1 MNCKLTLLIILSASL
16 VLGIIYII
24 VIPPWQSPDEPT
36 HFEYVKVLAEGAPP
50 WAPQPRPDLQETIIA
65 SLDRHDYW
73 RYVREDRPSPLPTT
87 FRETPFLF
95 SAPTQIGKNPPL
107 YYFFASLIL
116 RLSPALS
123 VETELYRLRILS
135 LFFSITTVGVV
146 WACAGE
152 IFGRASPFC
161 PAAAGI
167 TALLP
172 QFMVIGTSVSPD
184 PCINL
189 FGAGA
194 IYLVLRFQRRGFT
207 LSRVLILLLW
217 HGIGL
222 LVNYKFLILLLA
234 LPGVILIHLC
244 SHRQLIPSLK
254 KLLLWS
260 GVIILMLLLAYS
272 GLIWY
277 FSEIARVFIIRVNI
291 LYSTFSSFLQGKTYF
306 PVGHWHWF
314 HGELFKS
321 FWLKYGW
328 LKFELPLPFY
338 LILKIAS
345 LAALAGIGIFL
356 GRWILNRDKFSSQAR
371 EAVLTLLLYAA
382 VTLGAYYLFWGL
394 KGGNTTT
401 QGRHLFLVMPAWAI
415 LFVFGWCRFFPARY
429 EKGVSYSLLAGFV
442 LLNAVSI
449 LFYIIPTF
457 A

>member
-1 MNCKLTLLIILSASL
+1 MNYRLILLIILSASL

-24 VIPPWQSPDEPT
+24 VTPPWQSPDEPT
-36 HFEYVKVLAEGAPP
+36 HFEYVKVLAEGEPP

-123 VETELYRLRILS
+123 VETELYRLRIFS
-135 LFFSITTVGVV
+135 LFFSITTVGLV
-146 WACAGE
+146 WACAAE
-152 IFGRASPFC
+152 IFGSSSPIC

-184 PCINL
+184 PCVNL

-207 LSRVLILLLW
+207 LSRILFLLLW

-222 LVNYKFLILLLA
+222 LINYKFLILIFA
-234 LPGVILIHLC
+234 LPGVALIHLC
-244 SHRQLIPSLK
+244 RQRTGTLSLK
-254 KLLLWS
+254 KLVLWS
-260 GVIILMLLLAYS
+260 GVIVSMLLLAYS
-272 GLIWY
+272 WLVWY
-277 FSEIARVFIIRVNI
+277 FPGIARIFVVRVNI
-291 LYSTFSSFLQGKTYF
+291 LYSTLSSFFQGKTYF
-306 PVGHWHWF
+306 PVGFWHWF
-314 HGELFKS
+314 NSELFKS

-328 LKFELPLPFY
+328 LKYELPPIFY

-345 LAALAGIGIFL
+345 LAALAGIGLFL
-356 GRWILNRDKFSSQAR
+356 GRWIMSFDKLTNRAR
-371 EAVLTLLLYAA
+371 EAVLTLLLYAT

-429 EKGVSYSLLAGFV
+429 EKRVSYSLLAGFV

-457 A
+457 K